1 MQEIIVCP
9 GCQATL
15 TLPALP
21 AGQTVQC
28 PRCQRVFAP
37 AEKPVAPAAKV
48 APERRDIEHESEFF
62 LPPSSRL
69 APPQPLVGTWFG
81 YFTMVTLVA
90 FALACSVRA
99 YVEYE
104 LSNRARFEPH
114 RHFGHGFVRDLE
126 GWQSLATLVAIA
138 SFAIWLFLVARN
150 ARNLRATGFSLSPGW
165 VIAIFCCPVLNVIF
179 VYLTLQEIWKAS
191 DPQKVQQFESWRT
204 ASPGFLIRMWGIV
217 MLATPLTMIF
227 FRDAGVAGGNL
238 LLALAAA
245 LLVPIIYF
253 IHARQLE
260 RYIRLYE
267 NPD

>member
-1 MQEIIVCP
+1 
-9 GCQATL
+9 
-15 TLPALP
+15 
-21 AGQTVQC
+21 
-28 PRCQRVFAP
+28 
-37 AEKPVAPAAKV
+37 
-48 APERRDIEHESEFF
+48 DIEHDSELF

-69 APPQPLVGTWFG
+69 APTQPLIGAWFG

-104 LSNRARFEPH
+104 LFPRQILEPQ
-114 RHFGHGFVRDLE
+114 RQIGRGFVRDLE

-191 DPQKVQQFESWRT
+191 DPQKFQQFESWRS
-204 ASPGFLIRMWGIV
+204 A
-217 MLATPLTMIF
+217 
-227 FRDAGVAGGNL
+227 
-238 LLALAAA
+238 
-245 LLVPIIYF
+245 
-253 IHARQLE
+253 
-260 RYIRLYE
+260 
-267 NPD
+267 